1 MIIGMYADQTG
12 LFTEEELNFDNWCEV
27 DIPEEILRKWYTENN
42 LAEGT
47 AYELRKPI
55 EDVTF
60 EDWFYEVSQGDDT
73 DGLYRFSVENGYVP
87 HIIGKGD

>member
-12 LFTEEELNFDNWCEV
+12 LFSEEEIMEDNWCEL
-27 DIPEEILRKWYTENN
+27 DIPEEILRKWYEVND

-47 AYELRKPI
+47 AYELGKPI

-60 EDWFYEVSQGDDT
+60 EDWYNEVSWGGDT
-73 DGLYRFSVENGYVP
+73 DGLFDFAVRNGWTP
-87 HIIGKGD
+87 PRRDEI